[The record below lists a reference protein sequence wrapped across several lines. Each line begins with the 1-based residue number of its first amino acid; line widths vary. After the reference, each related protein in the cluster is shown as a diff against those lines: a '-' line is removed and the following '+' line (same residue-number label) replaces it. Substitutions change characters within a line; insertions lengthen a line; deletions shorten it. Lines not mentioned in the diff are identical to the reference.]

1 MQIDISF
8 QHWQALT
15 ALLRNE
21 NDTYDA
27 VIQRLIERMSNNQ
40 SQGLKESEQLGPAID
55 AGSGAYFKDVFMPN
69 GTEMRA
75 TYKGET
81 YFAKISGSK
90 WVDCE
95 TGETRTSPSQAA
107 YSITGRN
114 VNGWL
119 FWIVKRPNDE
129 GWRSLNALRVVRS

>member
-27 VIQRLIERMSNNQ
+27 VIQRLIEGASKDH
-40 SQGLKESEQLGPAID
+40 SQGLKETEQRGSTTD

-129 GWRSLNALRVVRS
+129 GWRSLNALRVVKS